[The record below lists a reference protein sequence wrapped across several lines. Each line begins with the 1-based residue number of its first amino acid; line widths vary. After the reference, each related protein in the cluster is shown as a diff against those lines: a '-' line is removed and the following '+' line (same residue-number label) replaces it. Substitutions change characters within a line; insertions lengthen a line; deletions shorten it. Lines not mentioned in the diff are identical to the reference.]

1 MAVSVEYFFVSKAD
15 LRPLQLQ
22 LCDAIVRGIAEGSLT
37 AGDKLPSS
45 RSLAL
50 WLGISRMTV
59 SLAYD
64 ELCAKGL
71 LVSRRGS
78 GVYIAESG
86 LQALEGLPPPP
97 QPQKAFS
104 WARHL
109 DFRHLTSQRKDRV
122 QDWHRYR
129 WCFTY
134 GQSDPSIVD
143 RSGWREATLQALSAT
158 AFSRSIED
166 HYDGD
171 DPDLI
176 AYICS
181 HVLPRRG
188 IHARPEQVL
197 LTLGAQNALW
207 LIAQILLGKG
217 GHCVIE
223 DPGYPGLK
231 EILGQSAARIT
242 PVRVDHDGLPPEAL
256 PQGTDVVFMTASH
269 QCPTGATMPLARKKA
284 LLDQALAQN
293 FVIVEDD
300 YEVQMSFEGRHLPA
314 LKAMDQ
320 SGAVIYVGSFSKSV
334 FPALRIGYIVADDP
348 FIREARAL
356 RSLSLRHIPVQMQ
369 RTLTMFMSSG
379 AYDAQLRRTRLQF
392 DARRKAMQAAFQRS
406 GLTCAAPKNNGGSSF
421 WMTLPEGVKAATL
434 AAELLQRG
442 VVIEPGEPFFIRQSD
457 GERFYRLAYSSVK
470 LEDIAEGIAQIAAA
484 IGQSS
489 PHPSRN
495 G

>member
-1 MAVSVEYFFVSKAD
+1 MAVSVEYFFVNKAD
-15 LRPLQLQ
+15 PRPLQSQ
-22 LCDAIVRGIAEGSLT
+22 LREAIVRGIAEGSLQ

-59 SLAYD
+59 SLAYE

-71 LVSRRGS
+71 LDPRRRS
-78 GVYIAESG
+78 GIYIADSG
-86 LQALEGLPPPP
+86 LQGLEALPPAH
-97 QPQKAFS
+97 QDQTAFS

-109 DFRHLTSQRKDRV
+109 DFRHVASQRKDRV

-134 GQSDPSIVD
+134 GQSDPLIVD
-143 RSGWREATLQALSAT
+143 RNAWREATLQALTPS

-176 AYICS
+176 EYICS

-188 IHARPEQVL
+188 IHARPAQVL

-217 GHCVIE
+217 GHGVIE

-231 EILGQSAARIT
+231 EILGQSPARIT
-242 PVRVDHDGLPPEAL
+242 PVRVDHDGLPPDAL
-256 PQGTDVVFMTASH
+256 PQDADVVFMTASH
-269 QCPTGATMPLARKKA
+269 QCPTGATMPIARKKA

-300 YEVQMSFEGRHLPA
+300 YEVQMSFEGNHLPA
-314 LKAMDQ
+314 LKAMDRA
-320 SGAVIYVGSFSKSV
+320 GAVIYVGSFSKSV
-334 FPALRIGYIVADDP
+334 FPALRIGYIVAEEP

-356 RSLSLRHIPVQMQ
+356 RAMSLRHIPVQMQ
-369 RTLTMFMSSG
+369 RSLTMFMSSG
-379 AYDAQLRRTRLQF
+379 AYDAQLRRTRLHF
-392 DARRKAMQAAFQRS
+392 DARRKTMQAAFDRF
-406 GLTCAAPKNNGGSSF
+406 GLTCAAPQNSGGSSF
-421 WMTLPEGVKAATL
+421 WMRLPEGIKASEL
-434 AAELLQRG
+434 AAELLHSG
-442 VVIEPGEPFFIRQSD
+442 VVIEAGEAFFADASEGQS
-457 GERFYRLAYSSVK
+457 FYRLAYSSVQQ
-470 LEDIAEGIAQIAAA
+470 EDIDDGIARIAAVIRSKA
-484 IGQSS
+484 KD
-489 PHPSRN
+489 PKAR
-495 G
+495 